1 MASRNG
7 AMTLGILLAGLIIFG
22 ASGGMTGPLEAR
34 TELPDTSTPSQAQK
48 KETRSPELYPV
59 IRHAQTDNVRDG
71 QFDRGVW
78 CAYKKVAV
86 YDKYHDEN
94 YFIDK
99 KVCLGTVAR

>member
-7 AMTLGILLAGLIIFG
+7 AMALGIVLAGLIVFG
-22 ASGGMTGPLEAR
+22 ATGGITGPLEAR
-34 TELPDTSTPSQAQK
+34 TEPPADSMPSQAQD
-48 KETRSPELYPV
+48 KEMRSPEHYPV
-59 IRHAQTDNVRDG
+59 LRHAQTENVRGG

-78 CAYKKVAV
+78 CTYKKVVV

-99 KVCLGTVAR
+99 KICLGTIAR